1 MTHNYQTAGLLIRFI
16 AYLVDGI
23 LKGMVIS
30 AFLLLAMGKSDENA
44 FVDEGKPSLAD
55 EYQFFAYADGI
66 VNGPNNITYF
76 ESFLKKYPMEALV
89 GLLVIPMLYYVLFE
103 ALFGGTIGK
112 LITGIRVRRKDGGKI
127 SFPTAFIRFIGR
139 SVSALIFMLGYV
151 LALFDK
157 KHQALHDKIA
167 NTLVLRKGTG
177 I

>member
-1 MTHNYQTAGLLIRFI
+1 MTHNYQTATILRRFI
-16 AYLVDGI
+16 AYFIDTL
-23 LKGMVIS
+23 LKGAVIS
-30 AFLLLAMGKSDENA
+30 AFLLFAMGKSDENA

-76 ESFLKKYPMEALV
+76 ESFIKKFPMDALI
-89 GLLVIPMLYYVLFE
+89 GLIVLPMLYYVLFE
-103 ALFGGTIGK
+103 SLFGGTIGK
-112 LITGIRVRRKDGGKI
+112 LLTGIRVRRKDGGKI
-127 SFPTAFIRFIGR
+127 SFFTAVIRFIGR
-139 SVSALIFMLGYV
+139 IISTLIFMLGYV

-167 NTLVLRKGTG
+167 NTLVLKRGTG

>member
-1 MTHNYQTAGLLIRFI
+1 MTHNYQRANLLIRFI
-16 AYLVDGI
+16 AYLIDGL

-30 AFLLLAMGKSDENA
+30 AFLLFAMGKSDENA

-76 ESFLKKYPMEALV
+76 ESFIRKFPMDALV

-103 ALFGGTIGK
+103 GLFGGTIGK
-112 LITGIRVRRKDGGKI
+112 LLTGIRVRRKDGGKI
-127 SFPTAFIRFIGR
+127 SFLTAFIRFIGR

-167 NTLVLRKGTG
+167 NTLVLRRGTG

>member
-1 MTHNYQTAGLLIRFI
+1 MTHNYQTANLLIRFI
-16 AYLVDGI
+16 AYLIDGL

-30 AFLLLAMGKSDENA
+30 AFLVFAMGKSDENA

-76 ESFLKKYPMEALV
+76 ESFIRKFPMDALV

-103 ALFGGTIGK
+103 GLFGGTIGK

-127 SFPTAFIRFIGR
+127 SFPTAFVRFIGR

-167 NTLVLRKGTG
+167 NTLVLKRGTG